1 MVLALDQFG
10 LGPVWVGL
18 EPVWVD
24 LGPVWAVWV
33 GLGLAFGLAMEYRFA
48 AKFESY
54 VYLFPALCQSIRM
67 SIIARLYKII
77 FFLDVFMSSE

>member
-10 LGPVWVGL
+10 LGSVWVGL
-18 EPVWVD
+18 EPVWVG
-24 LGPVWAVWV
+24 LGPVWAVLV
-33 GLGLAFGLAMEYRFA
+33 GLGLAFGLAMEYWFA
-48 AKFESY
+48 EKFASY
-54 VYLFPALCQSIRM
+54 VYLFPALYQSIRM